1 MLLRMPA
8 HAYEPDADLLPEQV
22 VKIQLDLLQNDD
34 LLACNAGLR
43 AAYAF
48 ASPASRAAAGPFEQF
63 VALLASPDYAPLV
76 GFTRA
81 RLDPM
86 IASRRKAYQRVHVQ
100 QRDGVLVSYLFIL
113 SCQREPPYSG
123 CWMTD
128 SVIRV
133 TPENNGW

>member
-1 MLLRMPA
+1 MLYRVPA
-8 HAYEPDADLLPEQV
+8 PAQEPVADLPPEEV
-22 VKIQLDLLQNDD
+22 VKVQLDLLQNND
-34 LLACNAGLR
+34 LMLYNAGLR

-63 VALLASPDYAPLV
+63 VALLATPDYAPLI
-76 GFTRA
+76 GFTQA

-100 QRDGVLVSYLFIL
+100 QHDGTWVGYLFIL
-113 SCQREPPYSG
+113 SCQQEPPYTG

-128 SVIRV
+128 SVIHV
-133 TPENNGW
+133 SQDTPGW